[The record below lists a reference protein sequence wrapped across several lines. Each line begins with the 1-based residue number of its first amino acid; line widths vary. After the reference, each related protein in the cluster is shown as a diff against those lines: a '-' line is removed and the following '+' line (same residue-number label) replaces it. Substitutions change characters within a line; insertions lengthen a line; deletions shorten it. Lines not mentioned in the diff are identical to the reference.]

1 MQGGE
6 IRPNCELNEKMQD
19 ITQIFIGNLIYD
31 GTKFP
36 FESSNL
42 RQVTILGRNVQ
53 TGSIITAWY
62 NSGEQGFMVASGTI
76 TAGQWIDCS
85 FVI

>member
-1 MQGGE
+1 MLSVQ
-6 IRPNCELNEKMQD
+6 MQD

-36 FESSNL
+36 FESSTL

-62 NSGEQGFMVASGTI
+62 SSGDQGFIVSSGTI

>member
-1 MQGGE
+1 MQE
-6 IRPNCELNEKMQD
+6 
-19 ITQIFIGNLIYD
+19 ITQIFIGSLTYD

-42 RQVTILGRNVQ
+42 RQVTILGRNAQ

-62 NSGEQGFMVASGTI
+62 NSGKQGFIVASGTI
-76 TAGQWIDCS
+76 TTGQWIDCS
-85 FVI
+85 FVM